1 MRTISKVGLGV
12 AGVAVLLF
20 AQATPASADAAAQG
34 ADIVGVGSDTIQYAS
49 DFLADGDYL
58 GNPGFNA
65 AGARMFSFDA
75 TGDARGTLT
84 AGATVV
90 LRAGTFPVVRPNGS
104 GGGLTYFTQT
114 DTGAVKKVQFV
125 RSSRKPTKAED
136 DRAVANGWGGLRCYQ
151 LGLDGLKIATSKL
164 VTSNAGTG
172 GISTADLKKIYSSPP
187 QITTWGQVTG
197 YNGPNP
203 GATIVPILPPA
214 TSGTE
219 QFFIAQLG
227 LTEAQ
232 VRTTAEGL
240 VRAEEHD
247 PAPVQSNA
255 NAIAPFSTA
264 RLVMIH
270 NGYFNN
276 GTAQDPINLLSGG
289 STFDV
294 TRPVY
299 FIVRNSEINTS
310 WNKALFAPGGFLSQA
325 FLAQPLIEDAAGFT
339 YQYAD
344 AGLCHTA

>member
-1 MRTISKVGLGV
+1 
-12 AGVAVLLF
+12 
-20 AQATPASADAAAQG
+20 
-34 ADIVGVGSDTIQYAS
+34 
-49 DFLADGDYL
+49 
-58 GNPGFNA
+58 
-65 AGARMFSFDA
+65 
-75 TGDARGTLT
+75 
-84 AGATVV
+84 
-90 LRAGTFPVVRPNGS
+90 
-104 GGGLTYFTQT
+104 
-114 DTGAVKKVQFV
+114 
-125 RSSRKPTKAED
+125 
-136 DRAVANGWGGLRCYQ
+136 
-151 LGLDGLKIATSKL
+151 LGLDGLKVAVSKTVAT
-164 VTSNAGTG
+164 NAGTG
-172 GISTADLKKIYSSPP
+172 GISAADLKKIYSSPP

-219 QFFIAQLG
+219 QFFITQIG

-232 VRTTAEGL
+232 VRTTGEGL
-240 VRAEEHD
+240 FRAEEHD

-276 GTAQDPINLLSGG
+276 GTAQDPITLQSGG
-289 STFDV
+289 AAFSV

-299 FIVRNSEINTS
+299 FVVRDSDVNSS
-310 WNKALFAPGGFLSQA
+310 WNKALFAPNGFLSQS

-344 AGLCHTA
+344 AGLCHTAT

>member
-1 MRTISKVGLGV
+1 MRHISKVGLGV
-12 AGVAVLLF
+12 AGVAVLLLT
-20 AQATPASADAAAQG
+20 QATAAHADVAAQG
-34 ADIVGVGSDTIQYAS
+34 NDIVGIGSDTIQYAA
-49 DFLADGDYL
+49 DFLADGDYQ

-65 AGARMFSFDA
+65 AGGRVFNFDA
-75 TGDARGTLT
+75 TGDASGKLT

-90 LRAGTFPVVRPNGS
+90 LRGGNFPVTRPNGS

-114 DTGAVKKVQFV
+114 DIGATKKVQFV
-125 RSSRKPTKAED
+125 RSSRKPSKAED

-151 LGLDGLKIATSKL
+151 LGLDGLRIAVSKT
-164 VTSNAGTG
+164 VATNAGTA
-172 GISTADLKKIYSSPP
+172 GISAADLKKIYSSPP

-219 QFFIAQLG
+219 QFFIAQIG

-232 VRTTAEGL
+232 VRTTTEGL

-247 PAPVQSNA
+247 PTPIQTNA

-264 RLVMIH
+264 RQVMIH
-270 NGYFNN
+270 NGYFNA
-276 GTAQDPINLLSGG
+276 GAAQDPVTLQSGG
-289 STFDV
+289 AAFDV

-310 WNKALFAPGGFLSQA
+310 WNKALFAPGGFLSQS